1 MSLHTDSQKQ
11 QPPLEPATVS
21 TVTPKSALKPVIMI
35 GAVLLAVAA
44 VITVLLISTQSKKE
58 QRYAYIKDGSL
69 YVSANGA
76 KGEPITLSG
85 LASKIRFNESKDR
98 IFWVNGSSLFY
109 ADIKDDGY
117 KYEKIADNADEDYV
131 IDLSGNT
138 ALYMT
143 NDKYLY
149 RYSVAD
155 GESEKIGANVYYYE
169 NSPNLSRVAFISES
183 NELYIKNGSDEVT
196 KIVGSD
202 DTLRWYGNDDLD
214 TIVYLDETTLCK
226 WELLSG
232 KSETIDTN
240 VTGIAPVCF
249 DQNKVRTFY
258 SKANNTEVK
267 YADYVN
273 DDLADSDAAMQE
285 PIKPAQPTNPSDDKE
300 AAEYEKAYNKYL
312 KDNVKYSEKLSR
324 DALRKELRE
333 TDYSFYSDDLYFY
346 NGDSSEKSVTKLLY
360 RALQSQKQLPYPA
373 VLFLRHEDKPA
384 TSAKM
389 NMSDIGS
396 IYEVGAFISENYN
409 DTLTIDNI
417 ELYFASEK
425 TVTELF
431 PDKEIAYCE
440 MASDGSAIY
449 CFAEDNTQKNG
460 LSLYKSVLSNGTIA
474 ETKKIADGLK
484 DRFLLEIDGNKAVYF
499 KYPNGEEAEYE
510 VYVDGEQ
517 LDNGVVLGATGIVAD
532 KDNIYYF
539 TDYDGKSGTGTLK
552 CRKPGGDTQVISENA
567 SQFQVYDDGSVLF
580 IKGRTK
586 ADTGELYLY
595 TNAGIIK
602 IDDNVGGI
610 AENYSEPQYGKY
622 AELYR
627 DE

>member
-11 QPPLEPATVS
+11 QTTLEPATVRR
-21 TVTPKSALKPVIMI
+21 SALKPVIII
-35 GAVLLAVAA
+35 GAALLVIAA
-44 VITVLLISTQSKKE
+44 VISVLLISTQSKKE

-69 YVSANGA
+69 YVSSNGA
-76 KGEPITLSG
+76 KGKPITLSG
-85 LASKIRFNESKDR
+85 LASKIRFNENKDR
-98 IFWVNGSSLFY
+98 IFWINGSSLFY

-117 KYEKIADNADEDYV
+117 KYEKIADNAYEDYV

-149 RYSVAD
+149 KYSIAD

-169 NSPNLSRVAFISES
+169 NSPDLSRVAFISEG
-183 NELYIKNGSDEVT
+183 NELYIKSGSDEVT

-202 DTLRWYGNDDLD
+202 DTLRWYRNDDLD
-214 TIVYLDETTLCK
+214 TIVYLDEGTLCE

-240 VTGIAPVCF
+240 VTGVAPVCF
-249 DQNKVRTFY
+249 DGNKVRAFY
-258 SKANNTEVK
+258 SKADNTKVK

-273 DDLADSDAAMQE
+273 DDLADTDAAMQE
-285 PIKPAQPTNPSDDKE
+285 PIKPTKSSDNNAD
-300 AAEYEKAYNKYL
+300 AEYEKAYSKYL
-312 KDNVKYSEKLSR
+312 EDHEKYSEKLSR
-324 DALRKELRE
+324 DALRKELKE
-333 TDYSFYSDDLYFY
+333 TDYPFYSDDLYFY

-360 RALQSQKQLPYPA
+360 RALQSQKSLPYPA
-373 VLFLRHEDKPA
+373 VLLLRHEDKPA
-384 TSAKM
+384 TSAKI
-389 NMSDIGS
+389 NMSEISS
-396 IYEVGAFISENYN
+396 IYEVGAFISENYD

-431 PDKEIAYCE
+431 PDEEIAYCE

-460 LSLYKSVLSNGTIA
+460 LSLYKSVLSNGAII

-484 DRFLLEIDGNKAVYF
+484 DRFLLELDGNKAVYF
-499 KYPNGEEAEYE
+499 KYPNGEEAGYE

-552 CRKPGGDTQVISENA
+552 CRKPGGDMQVISENA
-567 SQFQVYDDGSVLF
+567 SQLQVYDDGSVLF
-580 IKGRTK
+580 VKGRTT

-595 TNAGIIK
+595 TDADVVK
-602 IDDNVGGI
+602 IDDNVNGI
-610 AENYSEPQYGKY
+610 AENYSEPQNGKY